1 MELTRRGFIS
11 ACGAAAVSSLAAHAV
26 TAPLASAGSRKLM
39 IEELT
44 PDLFRQHVGQTFH
57 VSDGTGRSEGLA
69 LAEVDDRGE
78 QALRKGAPRI
88 HTFAV
93 YLEGPAD
100 AALPQGVYTLS
111 HPEMGT
117 VEGLFLVPVV
127 AQEPGKASYELVF
140 SRLVGQPGE
149 GVNHAR

>member
-26 TAPLASAGSRKLM
+26 TAPSSSPGSRKLM

-44 PDLFRQHVGQTFH
+44 PDLFRQHVGQAFH
-57 VSDGTGRSEGLA
+57 VSDGTGRTEGLV

-78 QALRKGAPRI
+78 QTLGKGAPRI

-100 AALPQGVYTLS
+100 VALPQGVYTLS

-127 AQEPGKASYELVF
+127 AQEPGTATHELVF
-140 SRLVGQPGE
+140 SRLGGTPGKE
-149 GVNHAR
+149 GDHA